1 MGTTEDRIAL
11 ALSIIF
17 QPIFVPL
24 YSVIILF
31 NADTYLTYAVQPEV
45 KKFIYLITLLNTII
59 LPIGVFYYFYRAKL
73 IETIH
78 MHTAKERSLPFLTT
92 IVFHMSTYYLFSKA
106 PMPSIF
112 PNLILGATFSVAL
125 AFVINLKWKVSI
137 HMLGMGG
144 IVGTIIGLI
153 LRYQVDAVQLAMA
166 LVILSGFVGY
176 ARLRLNAHTPLQV
189 YVGFSLGT
197 LILTGTVVLL

>member
-1 MGTTEDRIAL
+1 MESFEKKFAM

-24 YSVIILF
+24 YSLFILF
-31 NADTYLTYAVQPEV
+31 NADTYITYAIQPE
-45 KKFIYLITLLNTII
+45 IRWIMYSITVVNTI
-59 LPIGVFYYFYRAKL
+59 LFPIGIFYYFLKAGL
-73 IETIH
+73 IETLH

-92 IVFHMSTYYLFSKA
+92 ILFHLSTFFLFSQL
-106 PMPSIF
+106 PITGLFS
-112 PNLILGATFSVAL
+112 NLILGAMASVAL

-144 IVGTIIGLI
+144 IVGTIIGLV
-153 LRYQVDAVQLAMA
+153 LRYQVNAVTLIMG
-166 LVILSGFVGY
+166 LVIISGLVGY

-189 YVGFSLGT
+189 YVGFVLGT
-197 LILTGTVVLL
+197 AILTLSVVIL